1 MQLFYKEGKKKTN
14 PNLFYIGC
22 SFSCLNKS
30 FSTAWKGCMCWNVA
44 QGYVLLSIPSW
55 PAGSRLSLPFS
66 LLFEQMGLG
75 NEGKERQSVLINAP
89 STQTQTWAQ
98 GTYRTGL
105 LLLHTHPLRPYV
117 PAHKGRRKTHI
128 EPATR
133 HLPRMSPHQLI
144 KNIYITFSKAL
155 LIGNFPF
162 IQLHNLKM

>member
-1 MQLFYKEGKKKTN
+1 
-14 PNLFYIGC
+14 
-22 SFSCLNKS
+22 
-30 FSTAWKGCMCWNVA
+30 MCWNVA

-55 PAGSRLSLPFS
+55 PAGSQLSLPFS

-105 LLLHTHPLRPYV
+105 IPLHTHPLRPYV
-117 PAHKGRRKTHI
+117 PTHKGRQKTHI

-133 HLPRMSPHQLI
+133 HLPRMTPHQLI
-144 KNIYITFSKAL
+144 KNIIFFSKAL
-155 LIGNFPF
+155 IGHFLF
-162 IQLHNLKM
+162 IQLHNLKYNLQLMWCWGCFKRKIVIKSA